1 MREKALRIAA
11 QISMIPGFFLVFLAA
26 AALDS
31 NIRTWIPLAVAG
43 LLLLAVSAIGCS
55 QEDADEDD

>member
-1 MREKALRIAA
+1 MRALRIAA

-31 NIRTWIPLAVAG
+31 NTRIWIPLAVAG
-43 LLLLAVSAIGCS
+43 LLLLAVSAIGS
-55 QEDADEDD
+55 QEESDE

>member
-1 MREKALRIAA
+1 MREKALRVAA
-11 QISMIPGFFLVFLAA
+11 QISLIPGFFLVFLAA

-43 LLLLAVSAIGCS
+43 LLLLAGAAMGSS
-55 QEDADEDD
+55 REDADD

>member
-1 MREKALRIAA
+1 MRALRIAA
-11 QISMIPGFFLVFLAA
+11 RISLIPGFFLVFLAV

-31 NIRTWIPLAVAG
+31 NTRIWIPLAVAG
-43 LLLLAVSAIGCS
+43 LLLLAVTAMGSS

>member
-26 AALDS
+26 SALDS
-31 NIRTWIPLAVAG
+31 GTRTWIPLAVAG
-43 LLLLAVSAIGCS
+43 LLLLAVAAMGS
-55 QEDADEDD
+55 QEESDE

>member
-26 AALDS
+26 SALDS
-31 NIRTWIPLAVAG
+31 GTRIWIPLAVAG
-43 LLLLAVSAIGCS
+43 LLLLAVAAMGS
-55 QEDADEDD
+55 QEESDE

>member
-1 MREKALRIAA
+1 MKALKVAA
-11 QISMIPGFFLVFLAA
+11 QISQIPGFFLVFLAA

-43 LLLLAVSAIGCS
+43 LLLLAVAAMGSS
-55 QEDADEDD
+55 REDADEDD

>member
-26 AALDS
+26 SALDS
-31 NIRTWIPLAVAG
+31 GTRIWIPLAVAG
-43 LLLLAVSAIGCS
+43 LLLLAVTAIGS
-55 QEDADEDD
+55 QEDADEDG